1 MFQIFLQL
9 FCFTHTTYTPQSH
22 SSQIYTHL
30 EAVGFRWRPAV
41 SFYITW
47 NPMLKSIENWSIHCR
62 YVMKELSYI
71 INIVDF
77 TYKGHNQSFIAFPLG
92 RRTLFLHFISSRKRQ
107 RLQIRLE
114 SLCIEK
120 KMSKKIRGQRLR
132 VHPSNPWVFFDLRSV
147 AAGSQDELQQ
157 GLSMRVWG

>member
-1 MFQIFLQL
+1 MWWKNFL
-9 FCFTHTTYTPQSH
+9 T
-22 SSQIYTHL
+22 SSTLLILHIK
-30 EAVGFRWRPAV
+30 V
-41 SFYITW
+41 
-47 NPMLKSIENWSIHCR
+47 
-62 YVMKELSYI
+62 
-71 INIVDF
+71 
-77 TYKGHNQSFIAFPLG
+77 HNQSFIAFPLG
-92 RRTLFLHFISSRKRQ
+92 RRTLFLHFISSRKRS

-157 GLSMRVWG
+157 GLSMRVWGQVWGEKVYPHTYPHHWNHDKQGVSGEKWGCEGKKEKNFFYLFFILSAAASGHACKSV

>member
-1 MFQIFLQL
+1 M
-9 FCFTHTTYTPQSH
+9 S
-22 SSQIYTHL
+22 
-30 EAVGFRWRPAV
+30 
-41 SFYITW
+41 
-47 NPMLKSIENWSIHCR
+47 KSIENWSIHCR

-92 RRTLFLHFISSRKRQ
+92 RRTLFLHSISSRKRS

-132 VHPSNPWVFFDLRSV
+132 VHPSNP
-147 AAGSQDELQQ
+147 
-157 GLSMRVWG
+157 